1 MMDMFVRH
9 SKLIDPCGDF
19 RTSARLMRIV
29 RAGEMVLMGADKYDT
44 ARFEKGELSAIMYRL
59 HAEHR
64 QKYWKAICN
73 IARYVELF
81 K

>member
-1 MMDMFVRH
+1 MMNMFVSR

-29 RAGEMVLMGADKYDT
+29 RAGEIILMAADKYDT
-44 ARFEKGELSAIMYRL
+44 AKFESGELSAIMYRL

-73 IARYVELF
+73 IARYVEAF

>member
-1 MMDMFVRH
+1 MMDLFVRH

-29 RAGEMVLMGADKYDT
+29 RAGERVLIGADKYDT
-44 ARFEKGELSAIMYRL
+44 AQFERGEISPVMYRL
-59 HAEHR
+59 RAEHR

-73 IARYVELF
+73 IARYVEAF